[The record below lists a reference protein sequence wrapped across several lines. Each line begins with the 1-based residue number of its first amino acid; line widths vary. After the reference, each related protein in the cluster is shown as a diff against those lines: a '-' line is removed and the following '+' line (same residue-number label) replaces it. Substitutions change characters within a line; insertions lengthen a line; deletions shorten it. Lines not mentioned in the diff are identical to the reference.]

1 MEVIVMKFE
10 DLIEVTPTRVYLT
23 SYYNSKKEE
32 VIFEELTSRTDYF
45 LVMNGPVP
53 IRDNRAEQGVKI
65 YRVPDGWDPFA
76 AAEEFGGYVAKG
88 KALNEPLQRK
98 AI

>member
-1 MEVIVMKFE
+1 MKFE
-10 DLIEVTPTRVYLT
+10 DLIEVAPTRVYLT

-32 VIFEELTSRTDYF
+32 VVFEELTSRTDYF

-53 IRDNRAEQGVKI
+53 IRDNRAEQGIKI